1 MLGLFIDHNPG
12 RVNQAFAASSTSRIH
27 VFMFCDRVCVS
38 IGGAPSSLRP
48 AHPYIPYSPLATQL
62 LTHIQHNAYQSS
74 DSSPVARGNAWSGRH
89 RSAARIEGITG
100 HNRWSSETSMRNRSL
115 CRSRLRMHHTYCM
128 RHHCRRFE
136 VCIPFRPLFSRQWSC
151 GWQGPSGNRF
161 TGCLYRSER
170 VRENSL
176 QGFPQRSSLFACRFS
191 WIFVDG
197 GLGGLYKWPS
207 RRRRMRLAGRLIGR
221 GIVGSRLGTCVQ
233 SSSRS
238 SPTVVVVCVIKA
250 ALSFG
255 G

>member
-1 MLGLFIDHNPG
+1 MVDIEVQPELRELRGTIVGLPRPRYAIDLCVVQGFGCIIHIVCAIIVVDLRFAFHFG
-12 RVNQAFAASSTSRIH
+12 RCSA
-27 VFMFCDRVCVS
+27 D
-38 IGGAPSSLRP
+38 
-48 AHPYIPYSPLATQL
+48 
-62 LTHIQHNAYQSS
+62 
-74 DSSPVARGNAWSGRH
+74 SGR
-89 RSAARIEGITG
+89 
-100 HNRWSSETSMRNRSL
+100 
-115 CRSRLRMHHTYCM
+115 C
-128 RHHCRRFE
+128 
-136 VCIPFRPLFSRQWSC
+136 V

-161 TGCLYRSER
+161 TVCLYRSER
-170 VRENSL
+170 VRGNSL
-176 QGFPQRSSLFACRFS
+176 QSFPQRSSLFACRFS

-233 SSSRS
+233 SSNRS